1 MEEYFLGCSGYYYNH
16 WKGLFYP
23 EKLPKTKW
31 LQYYAEHFNTVEI
44 NNTFYRYPTEKL
56 LQGWYDKTP
65 ENFKF
70 TLKANRLI
78 THTRKFHNTEDSTKQ
93 FYQLANILKEKLSC
107 VLFQLPPFV
116 HKNLELLEKIA
127 SQMDPKITNVLEF
140 RHESWW
146 SSDVYALMGKK
157 GLVFC
162 TVSASELPETLVSTA
177 DSVYVRFHGKESLT
191 RGFYPTEELKAWAE
205 KIEKSNAKRVLCY
218 FNNDVNANA
227 VQNCQTLKKLLENV

>member
-1 MEEYFLGCSGYYYNH
+1 LERTFLPG
-16 WKGLFYP
+16 KAI
-23 EKLPKTKW
+23 EKKR
-31 LQYYAEHFNTVEI
+31 LQYYAQKFNTVEI

-56 LQGWYDKTP
+56 LMGWYNKTP
-65 ENFKF
+65 ENFMF
-70 TLKANRLI
+70 TLKANRAI
-78 THTRKFHNTEDSTKQ
+78 THTRKFNNTQDLTAR
-93 FYQLANILKEKLSC
+93 FYELSKNLKEKLLC

-146 SSDVYALMGKK
+146 SSDVYALMEKK

-191 RGFYPTEELKAWAE
+191 QGFYPTEELKAWAE
-205 KIEKSNAKRVLCY
+205 KIEKSNAKQVLCY

-227 VQNCQTLKKLLENV
+227 VQNCQTLKKLLDIV